1 MTTLGQVLKLFRLS
15 VSEDFTA
22 QKLANKMRVSATY
35 ISEVENGKKTPSLE
49 GLKKFSKAFNVPASQ
64 MVKTQEDA
72 NENNWSYEKTF
83 LEVVKTYLKYNK
95 EGD

>member
-15 VSEDFTA
+15 VAEDFTA
-22 QKLANKMRVSATY
+22 QKLAKEMGVSATY
-35 ISEVENGKKTPSLE
+35 ISEVENARKTPSLE
-49 GLKKFSKAFNVPASQ
+49 RLKNFSKVFNVPLSQ
-64 MVKTQEDA
+64 IFKIEEDA

>member
-15 VSEDFTA
+15 VAENFTA
-22 QKLANKMRVSATY
+22 QKLAKEMGVSATY

-49 GLKKFSKAFNVPASQ
+49 SLKNFSKVFNVPLSQ
-64 MVKTQEDA
+64 IFKIEEEA

>member
-15 VSEDFTA
+15 VSENFTV
-22 QKLANKMRVSATY
+22 QKLASKMDVSGTY
-35 ISEVENGKKTPSLE
+35 ISEVENGKKTPTLE
-49 GLKKFSKAFNVPASQ
+49 GIKNFSKAFNVPVSQ
-64 MVKTQEDA
+64 IFKIEEDA
-72 NENNWSYEKTF
+72 NENDWSYEKTF

>member
-15 VSEDFTA
+15 VSEDFTIP
-22 QKLANKMRVSATY
+22 KLAEKMGVSATY
-35 ISEVENGKKTPSLE
+35 ISTVERGQKTPSLN
-49 GLKKFSKAFNVPASQ
+49 GLKKFSEALNVPESQ
-64 MVKTQEDA
+64 IVKVQEDA

>member
-35 ISEVENGKKTPSLE
+35 ISEVENGKKIPSLE
-49 GLKKFSKAFNVPASQ
+49 GLKNFSKAFNVPISQ
-64 MVKTQEDA
+64 IFKIEEDA
-72 NENNWSYEKTF
+72 NENYWSYEKTF
-83 LEVVKTYLKYNK
+83 LEVVKTYLKYNN